1 MRPLSEGARS
11 AFKKS
16 SEAQSWKNKQAQP
29 QSAYLALINSAPGPR
44 HQWPLPVNL
53 ESFTCC
59 RQMVSVKSVQI
70 PSFLPIWIEHGMDF
84 AV

>member
-16 SEAQSWKNKQAQP
+16 SEAQSWKNKQAMP
-29 QSAYLALINSAPGPR
+29 ESAYLALINSAPGPWY
-44 HQWPLPVNL
+44 QWPLMVNL

-59 RQMVSVKSVQI
+59 HRTVSVKSVQI
-70 PSFLPIWIEHGMDF
+70 LVFCLFGLNLDGSFM
-84 AV
+84 V